1 MVNNFN
7 NLSGYQEMLRR
18 TAPISQ
24 TAEDYAE
31 RIAKALSGNKRT
43 ITASKKDMAKIASK
57 ALPKTSGALGWVPY
71 VGDVADI
78 GLGLYNMTHGHPLI
92 GAGQIGIGGVG
103 LATGGLGG
111 KVIKGVAK
119 KPLEALLRKTMTHP
133 YQTRTLPSLALQG
146 ATAINWGDDKNKKDN
161 KVDKVPSD
169 VPQYSL
175 LSDDELGVN
184 ANNLPPIE
192 EIAKIAQTYQV
203 KPTEVIGQRPQY
215 QLAPVP
221 QVQMAPVPQYQP
233 PVTDNTVDNYNQA
246 YADELRDEY
255 SKAYDIINRRRALD
269 RMMYNLDRQGSRQLD
284 RFDREYYAN
293 IAQARGNDSLAK
305 IPDGIGS
312 EQAMALDRYNA
323 RISNQ
328 EDAMKQLGAVNTL
341 IGNMA
346 VAKQLGM
353 DPAVAMADKD
363 IQKVLTAYGQ
373 AGSKENVANINAMA
387 KMYGSDMGYNAKV
400 FDSMLDN
407 ATAQAIAQGKYET
420 AIQLQQLKNIGS
432 TRNALINASG
442 FGATP
447 ADIQAVLSRFGYA
460 PVGLDKQGKLE
471 GQQTGVSDDYF
482 DELR

>member
-18 TAPISQ
+18 TAPVSK

-31 RIAKALSGNKRT
+31 RIAKALSGQKR
-43 ITASKKDMAKIASK
+43 ITASQKDIANIASK

-78 GLGLYNMTHGHPLI
+78 GLGLYNITHGHPLI

-103 LATGGLGG
+103 LASGGLGG

-119 KPLEALLRKTMTHP
+119 KPLEALLRKTIANP
-133 YQTRTLPSLALQG
+133 YKTRTLPSIALQSLV
-146 ATAINWGDDKNKKDN
+146 GDSSEQPVASTEEQKSNS
-161 KVDKVPSD
+161 VP
-169 VPQYSL
+169 PQFSL
-175 LSDDELGVN
+175 LSDEELGIN

-192 EIAKIAQTYQV
+192 DIAKIAQAYQI
-203 KPTEVIGQRPQY
+203 KPTAVVGQQPVIQM
-215 QLAPVP
+215 APVP
-221 QVQMAPVPQYQP
+221 QVQP
-233 PVTDNTVDNYNQA
+233 PVANSPIDNYNPA
-246 YADELRDEY
+246 YANELREEY
-255 SKAYDIINRRRALD
+255 NRAYDIINRRRALD
-269 RMMYNLDRQGSRQLD
+269 RMMYNLDRQGSRQID

-293 IAQARGNDSLAK
+293 IAKARGNDALAK

-312 EQAMALDRYNA
+312 EQALALDRYNVRLA
-323 RISNQ
+323 NQ
-328 EDAMKQLGAVNTL
+328 EDRMGQFNAVNTL

-346 VAKQLGM
+346 VAKELGM

-363 IQKVLTAYGQ
+363 IQKVLTAYQQ

-407 ATAQAIAQGKYET
+407 ETARAIAQGKYDT
-420 AIQLQQLKNIGS
+420 AVQLQQLKNIGS

-447 ADIQAVLSRFGYA
+447 ADIQAVLSRFGYG
-460 PVGLDKQGKLE
+460 PVGLNQQGTLA
-471 GQQTGVSDDYF
+471 GQQTQVPGSF
-482 DELR
+482 LDELR

>member
-43 ITASKKDMAKIASK
+43 ITASKEDMAKIASK

-111 KVIKGVAK
+111 KVIKGVTK
-119 KPLEALLRKTMTHP
+119 KPLEALLRKTITHP
-133 YQTRTLPSLALQG
+133 YLTRTLPSIGLQG
-146 ATAINWGDDKNKKDN
+146 ATTVKWNGNTKKKDDK
-161 KVDKVPSD
+161 VDEVPSD

-175 LSDDELGVN
+175 LSDDELGIN

-192 EIAKIAQTYQV
+192 DIAKIAQAYQV
-203 KPTEVIGQRPQY
+203 KPTTVIGQQP
-215 QLAPVP
+215 AI
-221 QVQMAPVPQYQP
+221 QMAPVPQAQP
-233 PVTDNTVDNYNQA
+233 SIVNDAVNNYNPE
-246 YADELRDEY
+246 YANELREEY
-255 SKAYDIINRRRALD
+255 NRTYDIINRRRALD
-269 RMMYNLDRQGSRQLD
+269 RMIYNLDKQKSRQMD

-293 IAQARGNDSLAK
+293 IAKARGNDALAK

-312 EQAMALDRYNA
+312 EQAMALDRYNTRVA
-323 RISNQ
+323 NQ
-328 EDAMKQLGAVNTL
+328 EDRMGQFNAVNTL

-363 IQKVLTAYGQ
+363 IQKVLTAYQQ

-387 KMYGSDMGYNAKV
+387 RMYGSDMGYNAKV

-407 ATAQAIAQGKYET
+407 ETARAIAQGKYET
-420 AIQLQQLKNIGS
+420 AIQLQQLKNVGS

-460 PVGLDKQGKLE
+460 PVGLNQQGTLD
-471 GQQTGVSDDYF
+471 GQQTEVPGSF
-482 DELR
+482 LDELR

>member
-18 TAPISQ
+18 TAPVSA

-31 RIAKALSGNKRT
+31 RIAKALTGGKRT
-43 ITASKKDMAKIASK
+43 ITASKQDMAKIASK
-57 ALPKTSGALGWVPY
+57 ALPKTSGALGWVPF

-78 GLGLYNMTHGHPLI
+78 GLGLYNITHGHPLI

-119 KPLEALLRKTMTHP
+119 KPLEALLRKTIANP
-133 YQTRTLPSLALQG
+133 YKTRTLPSISLQG
-146 ATAINWGDDKNKKDN
+146 ATNINWGDDAE
-161 KVDKVPSD
+161 KVDNSVNEVPSG

-175 LSDDELGVN
+175 LSDDELGIN
-184 ANNLPPIE
+184 ASNLPPIE
-192 EIAKIAQTYQV
+192 DIAKIAQAYQV
-203 KPTEVIGQRPQY
+203 KPTAVIGQQP
-215 QLAPVP
+215 AI
-221 QVQMAPVPQYQP
+221 QMAPVPQPQQSMANE
-233 PVTDNTVDNYNQA
+233 VVDNYNPA
-246 YADELRDEY
+246 YANELREEY
-255 SKAYDIINRRRALD
+255 NKIYDAINRRRALD
-269 RMMYNLDRQGSRQLD
+269 RMMYNLDKQGSRQID

-293 IAQARGNDSLAK
+293 IAKARGNDALAK

-312 EQAMALDRYNA
+312 EQAMALDRYNTRVA
-323 RISNQ
+323 NQ
-328 EDAMKQLGAVNTL
+328 EDRMGQFNAVNTL

-373 AGSKENVANINAMA
+373 AGSKENIANINAMA
-387 KMYGSDMGYNAKV
+387 RMYGSDMGYNAKV

-407 ATAQAIAQGKYET
+407 ETARAIAQGKYET
-420 AIQLQQLKNIGS
+420 AVQLQQLKNIGS

-460 PVGLDKQGKLE
+460 PVGLNQQGVLE
-471 GQQTGVSDDYF
+471 GQQTQVPGSF
-482 DELR
+482 LDELR

>member
-31 RIAKALSGNKRT
+31 KIAKALSGNKK
-43 ITASKKDMAKIASK
+43 ITASKADMAKIASK

-133 YQTRTLPSLALQG
+133 YQTRTLPSIALQG
-146 ATAINWGDDKNKKDN
+146 ATAINWGGNDKKKKDDK
-161 KVDKVPSD
+161 VDEVTSD

-175 LSDDELGVN
+175 LSDDELGIN

-192 EIAKIAQTYQV
+192 DIAKIAQAYQV
-203 KPTEVIGQRPQY
+203 KPTAVMGQQP
-215 QLAPVP
+215 P
-221 QVQMAPVPQYQP
+221 VQMASVPQAQP
-233 PVTDNTVDNYNQA
+233 SMVNDTVDNYNPA
-246 YADELRDEY
+246 YANELREEY
-255 SKAYDIINRRRALD
+255 NKAYDIINRRRALD
-269 RMMYNLDRQGSRQLD
+269 RMIYNLDKQKSRQID

-293 IAQARGNDSLAK
+293 IAKARGNDALAK

-312 EQAMALDRYNA
+312 EQAMALDRYNTRVA
-323 RISNQ
+323 NQ
-328 EDAMKQLGAVNTL
+328 EDRMGQFNAVNTL

-363 IQKVLTAYGQ
+363 IQKVLTAYQQ

-387 KMYGSDMGYNAKV
+387 RMYGADMGYNAKV

-407 ATAQAIAQGKYET
+407 ETARAIAEGKYET

-460 PVGLDKQGKLE
+460 PVGLDKQGKLD